1 MWFIGLLYWIRLV
14 LNFQLTSFQLSRHPL
29 TCWMF
34 LEIHVSS
41 KSSSL
46 CPWYLQVVFTA
57 MNRSDGVRRS
67 TGPGVTFRLG
77 TVIALLSRVSFLKY
91 AEKTFP
97 PVAAAA
103 ECTTGSPLLGCATV
117 ATSMPVTSRQV
128 TAVAAA
134 RGPAAE
140 LKVLIDPPAGFHIAT
155 EVLQLQSW
163 TEEMELSPGVYNII
177 DKLDPTHSWSS
188 FVSFMSAWDPPL
200 SDTVNL

>member
-1 MWFIGLLYWIRLV
+1 
-14 LNFQLTSFQLSRHPL
+14 
-29 TCWMF
+29 
-34 LEIHVSS
+34 
-41 KSSSL
+41 
-46 CPWYLQVVFTA
+46 

-67 TGPGVTFRLG
+67 SGPGVTFRLG
-77 TVIALLSRVSFLKY
+77 MVIALLSRVSFLKY

-97 PVAAAA
+97 PVAAA

-140 LKVLIDPPAGFHIAT
+140 LKVLIDPLAGFHIAT

-163 TEEMELSPGVYNII
+163 TEEMELSPGVYNIF
-177 DKLDPTHSWSS
+177 DNLDPTHSWSS
-188 FVSFMSAWDPPL
+188 LVSFMSA
-200 SDTVNL
+200 